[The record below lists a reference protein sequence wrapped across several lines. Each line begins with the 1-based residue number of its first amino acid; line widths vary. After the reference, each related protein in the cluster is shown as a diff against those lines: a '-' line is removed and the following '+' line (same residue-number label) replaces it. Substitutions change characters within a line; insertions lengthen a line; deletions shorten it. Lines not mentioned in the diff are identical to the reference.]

1 MEHVARMGGG
11 EVPTGFWWVKPEGN
25 IPLGRPW
32 RRCGII
38 LRWIFMTWMESMDW
52 MDLGQNR
59 DE

>member
-1 MEHVARMGGG
+1 MGGG